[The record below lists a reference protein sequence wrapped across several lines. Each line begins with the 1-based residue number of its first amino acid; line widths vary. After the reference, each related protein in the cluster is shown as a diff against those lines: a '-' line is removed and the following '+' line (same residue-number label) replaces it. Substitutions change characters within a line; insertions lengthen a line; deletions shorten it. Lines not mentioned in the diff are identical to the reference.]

1 MLPRAS
7 FLVGKKPSKT
17 FPRSLFDALFDTLFG
32 AEKAVFCPQIQ
43 IQNAAKTQE
52 NQPAVLPYLAR
63 YLTPYLTLFD
73 GNRKRFG

>member
-43 IQNAAKTQE
+43 IQFPRMQPKLRKT
-52 NQPAVLPYLAR
+52 NL
-63 YLTPYLTLFD
+63 
-73 GNRKRFG
+73 RFSLIWHAI